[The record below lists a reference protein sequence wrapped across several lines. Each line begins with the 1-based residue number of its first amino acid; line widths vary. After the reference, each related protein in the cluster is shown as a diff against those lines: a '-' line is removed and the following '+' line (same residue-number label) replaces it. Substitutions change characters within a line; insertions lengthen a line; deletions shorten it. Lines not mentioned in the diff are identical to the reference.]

1 MHRYITFISVDG
13 AERSYS
19 LPDLLWQHLETD
31 ALMQLGFT
39 TEIVSL
45 RGQDLGPLFQ
55 RVANRTALEII
66 AVPQCHATGGPAVFE
81 IDVRPL

>member
-19 LPDLLWQHLETD
+19 LPDLLWHHLETD
-31 ALMQLGFT
+31 ALMELGFT
-39 TEIVSL
+39 TGIVGL
-45 RGQDLGPLFQ
+45 RGQDLGSLFQ
-55 RVANRTALEII
+55 RIANRTTLEII

-81 IDVRPL
+81 IGVRPL